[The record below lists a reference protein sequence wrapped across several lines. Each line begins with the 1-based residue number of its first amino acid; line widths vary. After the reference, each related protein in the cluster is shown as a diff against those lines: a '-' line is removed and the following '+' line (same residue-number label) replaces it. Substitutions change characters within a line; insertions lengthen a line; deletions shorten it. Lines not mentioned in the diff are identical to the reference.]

1 METDGAP
8 TFREVMNSE
17 TVRQV
22 IDTMLDGFIADPQD
36 KTAVIDIAAEILNGK
51 TMGQGFGLTEQHLDL
66 IMGLAAQ
73 QYAAGHYPQAIKLYG
88 FVASM
93 NQFHAGALK
102 GLAMSH
108 RQLGILKE
116 ALRYYG
122 LSLLLE
128 PEDMESVL
136 MVAECLYRLGKNQ
149 EALQIVQQVL
159 DRQSDPAARINK
171 LPALL
176 ERAHE
181 LKKLLRGRSQDS

>member
-93 NQFHAGALK
+93 NQFHARALK